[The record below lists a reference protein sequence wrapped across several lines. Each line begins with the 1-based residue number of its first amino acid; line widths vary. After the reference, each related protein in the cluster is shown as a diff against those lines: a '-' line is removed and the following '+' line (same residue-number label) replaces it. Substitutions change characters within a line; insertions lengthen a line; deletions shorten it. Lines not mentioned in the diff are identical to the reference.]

1 MSSAQSDKASLVA
14 SERRLVAA
22 SFLIFLGFQTTYFV
36 GIIGLVTYELGANAY
51 IVSAMVVIL
60 NLVLVAAGGVAG
72 VIVDRIGPR
81 ITIAASCALMAIEG
95 FLPLALPMGYPLLL
109 TLAVLDGVVA
119 GVGGAA
125 REAYPR
131 FLTDD
136 ARELL
141 KTNSWIN
148 TASNLSVIV
157 GPTLGGAI
165 THFTGTSLSV
175 FFAMPLVAVPAA
187 IIVWLTPELLDLS
200 AVRTDEQSRREEA
213 RGGFW
218 HELAAGVRA
227 TFSSKTLAEIFL
239 IYFLGF
245 FAYGAFDSL
254 ESIFYRDVLKVGN
267 EWMGWLS
274 ACAGI
279 GATAGSLL
287 VLRVPTRKLSVR
299 MIAAL
304 LLVTGIGSMIY
315 VGTSSVAV
323 AVVGQLITGLG
334 FGAMPPV
341 KNTLVQRDCDP
352 SAIGRVTSVMQVGA
366 NSAGT
371 LPLLVAPFI
380 ADAFGVQQTLF
391 AASALVALI
400 AAVFV
405 WISGRG
411 GKRA

>member
-1 MSSAQSDKASLVA
+1 MSARSSSLIA

-22 SFLIFLGFQTTYFV
+22 SFLIFLGFQATYFV
-36 GIIGLVTYELGANAY
+36 GIIGLATYELGANAY

-72 VIVDRIGPR
+72 VVVDRIGPR
-81 ITIAASCALMAIEG
+81 ITIVASCVLMAAEG
-95 FLPLALPMGYPLLL
+95 FLPLMLPMGYPLLVS
-109 TLAVLDGVVA
+109 LATLDGIVA

-136 ARELL
+136 PRELL

-148 TASNLSVIV
+148 TAANLSVIV
-157 GPTLGGAI
+157 GPTIGGAI

-175 FFAMPLVAVPAA
+175 FFAMPIAAIPAA
-187 IIVWLTPELLDLS
+187 VLVWMTPELLDLS
-200 AVRTDEQSRREEA
+200 AVRAEDERKRQEEKGA
-213 RGGFW
+213 GFW
-218 HELAAGVRA
+218 QEFKAGVHA
-227 TFSSKTLAEIFL
+227 TFSSHTLSMIFT

-274 ACAGI
+274 ACAGV
-279 GATAGSLL
+279 GATVGSLL

-299 MIAAL
+299 MIALL

-315 VGTSSVAV
+315 VGTSNVAV
-323 AVVGQLITGLG
+323 AVVGQVITGLG

-341 KNTLVQRDCDP
+341 KNTIVQRDCDP

-380 ADAFGVQQTLF
+380 ADAVGVQPTLF
-391 AASALVALI
+391 GASAMVAVI
-400 AAVFV
+400 ALVFV
-405 WISGRG
+405 AVSGSGERS
-411 GKRA
+411 A